1 MILIINGT
9 NRPNNKS
16 KYISEY
22 CKNYLADT
30 LNEEVRYLNLEQ
42 ITPEIISHQMYKAD
56 GQALFLNEIQ
66 DELIVPIQRWIVIS
80 PEYNGSFP
88 GILKLFFD
96 ALSVRKYKES
106 FAGKKVGLI
115 GTSTGRAGNL
125 RGMEHLTSFLNY
137 LRITVFH
144 NKLPVSSIGNVLSND
159 GQIDEEQK
167 AALNAYLEEYIQWA
181 M

>member
-9 NRPNNKS
+9 NRPNNKT
-16 KYISEY
+16 KHISEY
-22 CKNYLADT
+22 CKNYLSDT

-42 ITPEIISHQMYKAD
+42 ITSDIISDQMYNAD
-56 GQALFLNEIQ
+56 GQARFLNEIQ
-66 DELIVPIQRWIVIS
+66 DELIVPIHRWIVIS

-144 NKLPVSSIGNVLSND
+144 NKLPVSSIGTVLDND
-159 GQIDEEQK
+159 GQIDESQK
-167 AALNAYLEEYIQWA
+167 VALNVYLDDYVKWSL
-181 M
+181 